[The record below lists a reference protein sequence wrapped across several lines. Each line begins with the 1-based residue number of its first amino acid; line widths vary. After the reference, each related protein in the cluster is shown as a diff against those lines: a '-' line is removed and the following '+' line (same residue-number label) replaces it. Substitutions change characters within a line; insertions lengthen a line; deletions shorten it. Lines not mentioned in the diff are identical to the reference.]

1 MQYSKKGYDAAV
13 NNDYSRAAGLDEL
26 RQVDRESALRAH
38 APKVIRRQR
47 DHNTWPCASY
57 YPEALIAHFS

>member
-1 MQYSKKGYDAAV
+1 MQYSKEGYDAAV
-13 NNDYSRAAGLDEL
+13 NNDCSRAAGLDEL

-47 DHNTWPCASY
+47 DRDTWPRASY
-57 YPEALIAHFS
+57 HPKALIANFS